1 MLVQLIGILCV
12 LVACGALAK
21 IGGTLGA
28 VLALGGF
35 VGFLVCV
42 AVANHDAII

>member
-1 MLVQLIGILCV
+1 MIVQLMGILCV
-12 LVACGALAK
+12 LVACGSLAK

-35 VGFLVCV
+35 VGFLVCI
-42 AVANHDAII
+42 AIANHDAVI